1 MIERLIQDYLKD
13 FAGSRILDLGP
24 GYSDFSRFS
33 ARVIGASSITFLD
46 NNAEVLAYQKERTL
60 TEGIQSELVPGLITA
75 ESIAALAG
83 PFDVIH
89 CQEVLEHL
97 VDAESVLAMLATKLS
112 DRGRMIITVPSASS
126 ERIIRFINPGYMKDE
141 QLGHVRQFTMEGLRR
156 ILKKAGLEPC
166 VLIPVQ
172 PHYFLG
178 HLWLFGT
185 RAPMDGATGLVSG
198 AGLRQRIF
206 SLIVRSTA
214 RLFSLTGIRLWSRLF
229 PRNYFAIARRGSG
242 ADTR

>member
-1 MIERLIQDYLKD
+1 MIERLIKDSLKD
-13 FAGSRILDLGP
+13 FTGSRILDLGP
-24 GYSDFSRFS
+24 GYSGFSRFS
-33 ARVIGASSITFLD
+33 ARVIGATSITFLD
-46 NNAEVLAYQKERTL
+46 NNAEVLAYQKDRTL
-60 TEGIQSELVPGLITA
+60 AEGIQAELVPGLITA

-83 PFDVIH
+83 QFDLIH

-97 VDAESVLAMLATKLS
+97 VDADAVLAMLATKLR
-112 DRGRMIITVPSASS
+112 DRGRIIITVPTASS
-126 ERIIRFINPGYMKDE
+126 ERIIRFINPDYMKDE
-141 QLGHVRQFTMEGLRR
+141 RFGHVRQFTMEGLRR
-156 ILKKAGLEPC
+156 ILTKAGLEPS
-166 VLIPVQ
+166 VLIPAQ

-185 RAPMDGATGLVSG
+185 RAPMDGATGRVSG
-198 AGLRQRIF
+198 AGVRQRIF

-214 RLFSLTGIRLWSRLF
+214 RLFSLTGVRFWSRLF